1 MYTVQVASLDKEPG
15 CALVENLGLFANE
28 KRARAEM
35 FRAFHEE
42 LLKRSL
48 ENNGASDEK
57 GNSIPGGYINN
68 TEAKIYDFVGFDHRR
83 LLEVVQFAI
92 QEIKPRYAPLQ
103 KADANSNFAELASN
117 LDKMALHLRD
127 AKMPIFSE
135 RAQEAAKAIQEQA
148 DQLAVL
154 QMLLGV
160 ELDNQEK
167 LREINELLRAAEE
180 GRVVVTSSRKKA
192 KRLETLAKADSKGQ
206 CQLAPV
212 KIGGVV
218 YIVGPKL
225 ISCGERGTIRTLPKE
240 KEVYSGIVTAIKFSN
255 TEPTIVEVIET
266 RTPVNHGVVSQCQR
280 CCEYELG
287 ITCFASENEAKTH
300 L

>member
-1 MYTVQVASLDKEPG
+1 MHTVLVATLDGETG
-15 CALVENLGLFANE
+15 NIFVENLGLFAN
-28 KRARAEM
+28 KQSAKAEM
-35 FRAFHEE
+35 FRVYHEE
-42 LLKRSL
+42 LLKRGL
-48 ENNGASDEK
+48 ENNGTSDEE
-57 GNSIPGGYINN
+57 GSSIPGGYIHS
-68 TEAKIYDFVGFDHRR
+68 TEAGIYDFVDFANGQ
-83 LLEVVQFAI
+83 LLEVVQFVVLQI
-92 QEIKPRYAPLQ
+92 RPHHAPLQ
-103 KADANSNFAELASN
+103 NAAKDAAIPELCN
-117 LDKMALHLRD
+117 KLGKMALHLQD
-127 AKMPIFSE
+127 ANMPIFSE
-135 RAQEAAKAIQEQA
+135 RSQEAAKIIRQQA

-154 QMLLGV
+154 QMLLGA

-167 LREINELLRAAEE
+167 LHEINELLRAAEE
-180 GRVVVTSSRKKA
+180 GRVVVCSSRKKA
-192 KRLETLAKADSKGQ
+192 QRLETLAKADSKGQ
-206 CQLAPV
+206 CKLAPV